1 MTTGSKPER
10 VARILVERHFSVAKN
25 LVKYNAFMPAL
36 WNGVW
41 STSVFDADGL
51 LDGELWVLGASHVAA
66 ERGKPV
72 YGHADVSTEVVER
85 TGLLVE
91 RTESPPR
98 HCNIVAWPAAKEDRI
113 SVAHDIAA
121 ESILKLKPE

>member
-1 MTTGSKPER
+1 MTTATKPER
-10 VARILVERHFSVAKN
+10 VARILVERHFSVTKN

-51 LDGELWVLGASHVAA
+51 PDGELWALGAIHVAA
-66 ERGKPV
+66 KRGKPV
-72 YGHADVSTEVVER
+72 YGHADVATKAVEK

-91 RTESPPR
+91 RAESPPR
-98 HCNIVAWPAAKEDRI
+98 HCDIIDWPAAKEDRI
-113 SVAHDIAA
+113 SVAQDIAA

>member
-10 VARILVERHFSVAKN
+10 LARILVERHFSVTKN

-41 STSVFDADGL
+41 STSVFDADEL
-51 LDGELWVLGASHVAA
+51 SDDELWAFGAIHVAA

-72 YGHADVSTEVVER
+72 YGHADVATEVVEK

-91 RTESPPR
+91 RTKSPPR
-98 HCNIVAWPAAKEDRI
+98 HCDIVGWPAAKEDRI
-113 SVAHDIAA
+113 SVAQDIAA